1 MEDLRNLVGSDRR
14 KFHDWCVEHIPG
26 YGGYT
31 ERETRR
37 EADKMLRVY
46 IADKMAGY
54 RREIVKIVDKL
65 TSTGRLEE
73 VFPVD
78 RVIAKS
84 EKTEDRI
91 RFADYGFSGFFDP
104 VRVDTDRLDKIYDFD
119 AKMLQEVLNLDESVK
134 KASGAVSG
142 DKEALT
148 QALEALSDKITGLD
162 GEFNQREEILLQP

>member
-1 MEDLRNLVGSDRR
+1 LEDLRNLVGGDRR

-46 IADKMAGY
+46 IADKIAGY

-65 TSTGRLEE
+65 TSAGRLEE

-91 RFADYGFSGFFDP
+91 RFADYGYTGFFDP

-119 AKMLQEVLNLDESVK
+119 AKMLQDALTLEDSVK
-134 KASGAVSG
+134 NASQAASG
-142 DKEALT
+142 DKDALT
-148 QALEALSDKITGLD
+148 KALEALTDKIASLD
-162 GEFNQREEILLQP
+162 SEFSQREEILLQP